1 MKNRDVFAVIRMKKT
16 LTLTAI
22 SILFSTTTFG
32 IASASPSPG
41 FQGNWTCKGSWNS
54 SATIQIRG
62 NTVTYRGDGG
72 FRITGP
78 LTGNGNTASV
88 KYNVGKR
95 ADNFQ
100 LTADG
105 KLNSSGSHRW
115 QGCTK

>member
-1 MKNRDVFAVIRMKKT
+1 MKNRNAIGNIRMRKT

-22 SILFSTTTFG
+22 SILFSTAAFG

-41 FQGNWTCKGSWNS
+41 FQGTWKCTGSWNS
-54 SATIQIRG
+54 SASIQIRG
-62 NTVTYRGDGG
+62 NTVTYRGEGG

-88 KYNVGKR
+88 KYNVGRR